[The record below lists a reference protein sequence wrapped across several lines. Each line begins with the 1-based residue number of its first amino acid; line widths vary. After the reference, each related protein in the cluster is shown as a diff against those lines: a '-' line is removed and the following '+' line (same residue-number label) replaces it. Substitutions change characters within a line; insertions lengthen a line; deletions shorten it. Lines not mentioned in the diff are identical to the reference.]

1 MPDHDRRRENRNS
14 CTLTIGVFLSQ
25 GRDGPAVS
33 PVFQGILTSITR
45 YGAGIA
51 LAEIMADRTHLV
63 YGPMESETLLLNI
76 VFPSQGQD
84 GSPFTLPVRPVWLN
98 KEQENE
104 DLPQFRLGVEFLE
117 PLPTAIFQLLNRQQ
131 R

>member
-1 MPDHDRRRENRNS
+1 MSDLNRRRENRNS
-14 CTLTIGVFLSQ
+14 CTLAIGVFLSQ
-25 GRDGPAVS
+25 GMDGLAVS

-63 YGPMESETLLLNI
+63 YGPMESEILLLNI
-76 VFPSQGQD
+76 VFPSQGQTP
-84 GSPFTLPVRPVWLN
+84 SLTLPVRPVWLN
-98 KEQENE
+98 KEPENE
-104 DLPQFRLGVEFLE
+104 NLPQFRLGVEFLE
-117 PLPTAIFQLLNRQQ
+117 PLPAAILQRLNRHQ

>member
-14 CTLTIGVFLSQ
+14 CTLAIGVFLSQ
-25 GRDGPAVS
+25 GRDGLAVS

-51 LAEIMADRTHLV
+51 LAEIMTDRTHLV
-63 YGPMESETLLLNI
+63 YGPMESEILLLNI

-84 GSPFTLPVRPVWLN
+84 SPLTVPVRPVWLN
-98 KEQENE
+98 KGPENE
-104 DLPQFRLGVEFLE
+104 KLPQFRLGVEFLE
-117 PLPTAIFQLLNRQQ
+117 PLPAAIFQRLNRHQ